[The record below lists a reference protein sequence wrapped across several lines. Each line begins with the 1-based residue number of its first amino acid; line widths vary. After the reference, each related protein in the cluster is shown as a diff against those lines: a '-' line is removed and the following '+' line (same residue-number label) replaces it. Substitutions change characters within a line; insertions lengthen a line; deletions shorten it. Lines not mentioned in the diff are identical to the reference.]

1 MTGSDDLPDR
11 LGPLD
16 PHELLVQAAV
26 EVAESIGVEA
36 ELVQDRSMEALDVE
50 PVRDGGAAELVGLA
64 DAGAARDAAAGQP
77 HGEAVRVM
85 IAAGP
90 FLELGGGLAAEL
102 AAPDD
107 QGLVE
112 QAAALEV
119 LDQAGD
125 GLVGVAG
132 VLGVV
137 GDEVGV
143 GVPVVVVVRAAG
155 IDLDEPHAA
164 LDQPPGDQALAA
176 EVGGPG
182 LIDTVE

>member
-1 MTGSDDLPDR
+1 MTSSDDLMDR
-11 LGPLD
+11 LSSLD
-16 PHELLVQAAV
+16 ADELLVQAAV
-26 EVAESIGVEA
+26 EVAESVGVEA
-36 ELVQDRSMEALDVE
+36 ELVQECRMEPLDME
-50 PVRDGGAAELVGLA
+50 PVLDGGAAELVGLA
-64 DAGAARDAAAGQP
+64 DAGAALDAAAGQP

-102 AAPDD
+102 APPDD

-137 GDEVGV
+137 GD
-143 GVPVVVVVRAAG
+143 
-155 IDLDEPHAA
+155 
-164 LDQPPGDQALAA
+164 Q
-176 EVGGPG
+176 
-182 LIDTVE
+182 